1 MDEVRIGIIGIG
13 NMGFAHAK
21 CIGSGEIEGLKLTAL
36 CDLDEEKIDKVRKEF
51 PDIPVFIDYKELLG
65 SGLVDA
71 IIIAVPHILHADIA
85 IDAFDS
91 GLHVLV
97 EKPAD
102 IMTSKARAMN
112 EAAEKSGKVFCIMF
126 NQRTNPIF
134 AKAREIVQSGQLGA
148 LKRLVWIITN
158 WYRTQHYYDS
168 GSWRATWSGEGGGVL
183 LNQAPHNLDLM
194 QWIFGMP
201 IKIRAFCSVAKYHDI
216 EVEDDATIYAE
227 YKNGATGVFITS
239 TGECP
244 GTNRLEI
251 SGDLGK
257 LVLEDGKLKW
267 WKLNQPEREF
277 CFNVKEGFYEPST
290 EYCEFAA
297 ENQGTAHKG
306 ILQNFSDAILKHE
319 ELLAPGYDG
328 INELQISNAAY
339 LSSFQDR
346 WVELPVCEKEF
357 EECLKQLA
365 INSGGS
371 QMFTSHSMSSGYN
384 ERWQVRW

>member
-1 MDEVRIGIIGIG
+1 MNEVRVGIIGIG
-13 NMGFAHAK
+13 NMGFAHTK
-21 CIGSGEIEGLKLTAL
+21 CIGNSEIDGLKLTAL
-36 CDLDEEKIDKVRKEF
+36 CDLDESKLEIVKKEF
-51 PDIPVFIDYKELLG
+51 PNIPVFTNYKELLG

-85 IDAFDS
+85 IDAFDK

-134 AKAREIVQSGQLGA
+134 TKAREIVRSGQLGE

-158 WYRTQHYYDS
+158 WYRTQHYYNS
-168 GSWRATWSGEGGGVL
+168 GSWRATWCGEGGGVL

-201 IKIRAFCSVAKYHDI
+201 KKVRGFCSIAKYHDI

-227 YKNGATGVFITS
+227 YENGATAVFITS

-257 LVLEDGKLKW
+257 MVLEEGKLKW
-267 WKLNQPEREF
+267 WKLDQPEREI
-277 CFNVKEGFYEPST
+277 CFTFQEDFYEPST
-290 EYCEFAA
+290 QYCEFVAD
-297 ENQGTAHKG
+297 NQGTAHIG
-306 ILQNFSDAILKHE
+306 ILQNFSDAILYHK
-319 ELLAPGYDG
+319 ELLSPGYEG
-328 INELQISNAAY
+328 VNELQISNAAY

-346 WVELPVCEKEF
+346 WVDLPVCEKEF
-357 EECLKQLA
+357 EECLKQLV
-365 INSGGS
+365 INSGS
-371 QMFTSHSMSSGYN
+371 ATRFTSQSMSPEYK